1 MHMRQ
6 NTAYKVRTNAA
17 AYRHFSRP
25 TYPTTR
31 EIVVT
36 ARRFSTEGGIVA
48 AMSILGF
55 ATWYLLM
62 WSL

>member
-1 MHMRQ
+1 MRQ
-6 NTAYKVRTNAA
+6 NTAYKVRSNAA

-36 ARRFSTEGGIVA
+36 ARRFGAQGRIVA
-48 AMSILGF
+48 LMSILGF
-55 ATWYLLM
+55 AAWFLLM

>member
-1 MHMRQ
+1 MRQ

-25 TYPTTR
+25 TYRTTR
-31 EIVVT
+31 EIAVT
-36 ARRFSTEGGIVA
+36 ARRFGGQGRIVA
-48 AMSILGF
+48 VLSILAFVG
-55 ATWYLLM
+55 WYLLM

>member
-1 MHMRQ
+1 MRQ

-31 EIVVT
+31 EIVVS
-36 ARRFSTEGGIVA
+36 ARRFGGQGRIVA
-48 AMSILGF
+48 VVSILAF
-55 ATWYLLM
+55 AGWYLLM

>member
-1 MHMRQ
+1 MRQ
-6 NTAYKVRTNAA
+6 NTAYKVRSNAA

-25 TYPTTR
+25 SYPTTR

-36 ARRFSTEGGIVA
+36 ARRYGTGGGIIAV
-48 AMSILGF
+48 MSLLAF
-55 ATWYLLM
+55 AGWYLLM

>member
-1 MHMRQ
+1 MRQ

-36 ARRFSTEGGIVA
+36 ARRFSAEGGIVA
-48 AMSILGF
+48 VMSVLGF
-55 ATWYLLM
+55 AAWYLLM